1 MKYIRRFNESLNTN
15 DILVNLQ
22 KFLDEIKDY
31 YFIVEDEGMEIKAE
45 ILACAPRNEDGSCIG
60 RFIEMTFKRK
70 IQGEIVRVTD
80 YNMDDILPDVKEFYN
95 RISEIA
101 QSYNLNTKI
110 GSGEG
115 KITYP
120 FLYIQIYQGEDCP
133 SSSIYNIIET

>member
-31 YFIVEDEGMEIKAE
+31 YFIVEDEGMEIKPE
-45 ILACAPRNEDGSCIG
+45 ILACAPRNEDDTFG

-70 IQGEIVRVTD
+70 IQSEIVRVTD
-80 YNMDDILPDVKEFYN
+80 YNMDDILPAVKEFYD

-115 KITYP
+115 KINP
-120 FLYIQIYQGEDCP
+120 FIYIQIYQGEDCP
-133 SSSIYNIIET
+133 SSSIYNVIET